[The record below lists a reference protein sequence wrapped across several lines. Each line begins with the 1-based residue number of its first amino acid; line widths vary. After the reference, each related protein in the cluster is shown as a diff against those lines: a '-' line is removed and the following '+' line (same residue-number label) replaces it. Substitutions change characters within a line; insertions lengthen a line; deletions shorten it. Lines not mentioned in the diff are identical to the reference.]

1 MSRKTRIATALLLAA
16 AAVGMFSAAAVA
28 ADPQPRTV
36 YLIRHGEYDHQD
48 LHDEDVGRGLVPL
61 GREQAA
67 VLAERLAA
75 LPIEFTGLQS
85 STMTRARETADI
97 IGERLGMTPDRHRD
111 IRECTPPTWRE
122 DIMAELEEADGEPC
136 AELLE
141 QAFARIF
148 TPAEGAPAHDL
159 VVCHG
164 NVIRWFVCKTLKVEP
179 MAWLGMSIANC
190 SLTVV
195 RVKPDGSLKLL
206 SFADT
211 GHLPPEM
218 VVFPGGWK
226 PYAEER

>member
-1 MSRKTRIATALLLAA
+1 MSRSHGIGTVVLLMA
-16 AAVGMFSAAAVA
+16 AAVCLAVSVASAAE
-28 ADPQPRTV
+28 PQPRTV

-48 LHDEDVGRGLVPL
+48 HRDEDVGRGLVPL
-61 GREQAA
+61 GREQA
-67 VLAERLAA
+67 VLLADRLAA

-97 IGERLGMTPDRHRD
+97 IGERLGMVPERYRD

-122 DIMAELEEADGEPC
+122 DIMADLEEGDGEPC
-136 AELLE
+136 AALLQE
-141 QAFARIF
+141 AFDRIF
-148 TPAEGAPAHDL
+148 VPAETEPAHDL

-195 RVKPDGSLKLL
+195 RVNPDGALKLL

-211 GHLPPEM
+211 GHLPPTKT
-218 VVFPGGWK
+218 VFPGNWR
-226 PYAEER
+226 PYEDPR